1 MFFKY
6 IMTQRRFGIGN
17 QPKGARLLVEGA
29 GVEGDYYALIE
40 CDAPLTDDEVYSFDL
55 KQCAVTS
62 YEVLEYVNAQ
72 ESVDTIEHAQELAK
86 HLAKQLAS
94 ERGLPQYVAK
104 ALRIKI
110 SVFRPED

>member
-40 CDAPLTDDEVYSFDL
+40 CDAPLTDDEVYSFEL
-55 KQCAVTS
+55 KACVVTS
-62 YEVLEYVNAQ
+62 YEVRDYVNTR
-72 ESVDTIEHAQELAK
+72 ESVSTLPRARGLAK
-86 HLAKQLAS
+86 RLAS
-94 ERGLPQYVAK
+94 QTGLPQYISRVE
-104 ALRIKI
+104 RQKI
-110 SVFRPED
+110 SVFHP